1 VLPNP
6 YVQIEGGFLAGL
18 AEGFVPFGGVGH
30 QLLDMGEVI
39 PHGSPQARF
48 GLAFGQVL
56 GGIVTLLGG
65 ITGEVLGGIATTTG
79 IGAAV
84 GVPTIVVSTSFV
96 IGGLA
101 NIGAGLLGLPQ
112 AMMSQGSG
120 SAPKAAPTPAAG
132 GKTYQTYTKTNPT
145 TGEVYTGRTSGTGTP
160 AQNLA
165 RRDAGHHMTNKG
177 FGPAELDKSSSSSGA
192 IRGREQQLIDINGGA
207 KSTGGTSDNAIN
219 AISPNNPKGSSY
231 LKSAKKEFGP

>member
-1 VLPNP
+1 VHPEQGSQATTAPDDWVQNP

-30 QLLDMGEVI
+30 QLLDMGGVL

-65 ITGEVLGGIATTTG
+65 VTGEVLGGIATTTG

-120 SAPKAAPTPAAG
+120 SADPAPPAVSDGATLKPGPYAKESIPAHRGRPTAEEQRQVNKLMKEHGCHTCGTKEPGTKSGNAVADHQPPQALGEPERFYPQCNNCKARQG
-132 GKTYQTYTKTNPT
+132 
-145 TGEVYTGRTSGTGTP
+145 GEVR
-160 AQNLA
+160 QEM
-165 RRDAGHHMTNKG
+165 RRNQGK
-177 FGPAELDKSSSSSGA
+177 
-192 IRGREQQLIDINGGA
+192 
-207 KSTGGTSDNAIN
+207 
-219 AISPNNPKGSSY
+219 
-231 LKSAKKEFGP
+231 